1 MTNHIVIASVILG
14 VALLGTGYMY
24 SQKDIIISSSQTPF
38 GTIQVSAEGKAKAI
52 PDTTI
57 LQAGVEVIQA
67 KTQEDGYTQMNTSI
81 NQIKA
86 LLKNA
91 GIEEK
96 NVQSTNLSVTQEYDY
111 TEGKQ
116 TPNGYR
122 ASQMLTIRIE
132 QKEASV
138 TNSLLDAIAK
148 VKNIQIQGVSY
159 ETLDTEKVYSEARKM
174 ALEKARQK
182 ADEIAQATGVKIRKV
197 LSVSESTQNMYP
209 TPLYGNVKMM
219 DTMESSVGNM
229 DISQGELEYMIS
241 LNVSYEIE

>member
-1 MTNHIVIASVILG
+1 MNHNIIASLILG
-14 VALLGTGYMY
+14 IALLGSGYMY

-38 GTIQVSAEGKAKAI
+38 GTIQVSAEGKSKAI

-57 LQAGVEVIQA
+57 LQAGVEVTQA

-96 NVQSTNLSVTQEYDY
+96 NIQSTNLSVTQEYDY
-111 TEGKQ
+111 SEAKAS
-116 TPNGYR
+116 PNGYR

-132 QKEASV
+132 KKEASV

-148 VKNIQIQGVSY
+148 VENIQIQ
-159 ETLDTEKVYSEARKM
+159 
-174 ALEKARQK
+174 
-182 ADEIAQATGVKIRKV
+182 
-197 LSVSESTQNMYP
+197 
-209 TPLYGNVKMM
+209 
-219 DTMESSVGNM
+219 
-229 DISQGELEYMIS
+229 
-241 LNVSYEIE
+241 